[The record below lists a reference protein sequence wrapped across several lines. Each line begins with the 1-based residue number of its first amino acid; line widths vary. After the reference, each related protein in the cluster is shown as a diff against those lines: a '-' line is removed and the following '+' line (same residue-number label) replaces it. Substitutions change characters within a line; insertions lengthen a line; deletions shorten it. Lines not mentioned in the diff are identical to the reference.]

1 MQGDPLDPLV
11 YLAGAVKKEV
21 KIAVVAVGI
30 LGIDP
35 EIAEDVIKDGKTD
48 IEASAK

>member
-1 MQGDPLDPLV
+1 MDPLV

-21 KIAVVAVGI
+21 KIPGIAVGS

-35 EIAEDVIKDGKTD
+35 EIAEDVMKDGKTD